1 MSPALLLGTLVAGAI
16 LGWLARGWWPRVGAD
31 KVSPSDARPGDGIGT
46 GADPVV
52 DWALRAIG
60 GTRVWI
66 QLDPAR
72 EPHVHGAGGA
82 VTQRE
87 SYLVAARLPSLASA
101 GDGEGVERLGDEVL
115 LWVARPP
122 AVVAVSRRSAEN
134 APATFRDLTLLLQH
148 CLTRPILRRVEREQD
163 RPGESVESIAVRLAH
178 QLEELCQG
186 DTLVVLKQQRGVEVA
201 GVALRGDTRLLH
213 ARVMPGTAADRV
225 ARGEEREMVVAYDPV
240 GIDPGDRRRR
250 ERRSLV
256 YPIRAEGETV
266 GAAVLWPA
274 GGEEPAGPAF
284 AALRGA
290 LEAAGP
296 RFHAALAR
304 REEQDQ
310 AVRDPLTGLHN
321 RRGFE
326 AAMQAVGVVR
336 GVYIAADLDHF
347 KQVNDTLG
355 HAAGDAALVHFA
367 VILERLVRGR
377 DVSGR
382 VGGEEFA
389 IWLPDQDLAHGCAV
403 AERVREALA
412 ETVWAFQGTEW
423 PLTASFGVAAWPGT
437 TNARE
442 NLAAQADAA
451 LYRAKEGGR
460 NCVRSG

>member
-1 MSPALLLGTLVAGAI
+1 MGLAFLLVGLAAGGIA
-16 LGWLARGWWPRVGAD
+16 GWLLRSRGALRGVRPAVA
-31 KVSPSDARPGDGIGT
+31 SPQGG
-46 GADPVV
+46 GADPLL
-52 DWALRAIG
+52 DWVLRATGARGILICLDQNDVIFQ
-60 GTRVWI
+60 GTVTSGTETREALEERLRTV
-66 QLDPAR
+66 AR
-72 EPHVHGAGGA
+72 GSD
-82 VTQRE
+82 R
-87 SYLVAARLPSLASA
+87 
-101 GDGEGVERLGDEVL
+101 EGVERTAWGTL

-122 AVVAVSRRSAEN
+122 AAGMLVHDSPPSPE
-134 APATFRDLTLLLQH
+134 TIDDLRHLLHLLQSRPL
-148 CLTRPILRRVEREQD
+148 LTRVAREQE

-178 QLEELCQG
+178 QLERICEG
-186 DTLVVLKQQRGVEVA
+186 DTLVVLRHRRGVEIL
-201 GVALRGDTRLLH
+201 GVALQGDTRLLH

-240 GIDPGDRRRR
+240 GIDPGDRRQR

-256 YPIRAEGETV
+256 YPLCAEGEPV
-266 GAAVLWPA
+266 GAAVLWAA
-274 GGEEPAGPAF
+274 GGEELGGPAF
-284 AALRGA
+284 AALQSA

-296 RFHAALAR
+296 RLQAALAR

-326 AAMQAVGVVR
+326 VAMQAVGVVR

-347 KQVNDTLG
+347 KRVNDTLG

-367 VILERLVRGR
+367 AILERLVRGR

-412 ETVWAFQGTEW
+412 GTVWAFQGTEW

-451 LYRAKEGGR
+451 LYRAKETGR

>member
-1 MSPALLLGTLVAGAI
+1 MEVVLLLVGLAAGGIA
-16 LGWLARGWWPRVGAD
+16 GWVARGRRASRGERTAPA
-31 KVSPSDARPGDGIGT
+31 PSRGSGTDPLLDWVLRAT
-46 GADPVV
+46 GARGILICLDQNDVIFHGTV
-52 DWALRAIG
+52 ASGTETHEALEERLR
-60 GTRVWI
+60 TV
-66 QLDPAR
+66 AR
-72 EPHVHGAGGA
+72 GND
-82 VTQRE
+82 R
-87 SYLVAARLPSLASA
+87 
-101 GDGEGVERLGDEVL
+101 EGVERTAWGTL

-122 AVVAVSRRSAEN
+122 AAGMLVHDSLPPPDAIE
-134 APATFRDLTLLLQH
+134 DLRHLLHLLQSRPL
-148 CLTRPILRRVEREQD
+148 LTRVAREQE

-178 QLEELCQG
+178 QLERICEG
-186 DTLVVLKQQRGVEVA
+186 DTLVVLRHSRGVEIL

-225 ARGEEREMVVAYDPV
+225 ARGENREMVVAYDPV
-240 GIDPGDRRRR
+240 GIDPGDRRHR

-256 YPIRAEGETV
+256 YPISAEGEPV
-266 GAAVLWPA
+266 GAAVLWTA
-274 GGEEPAGPAF
+274 GGDELCGPAF
-284 AALRGA
+284 AALQNA
-290 LEAAGP
+290 LDAAGP
-296 RFHAALAR
+296 RLQAALAR

-310 AVRDPLTGLHN
+310 AVRDPLTGLRN

-347 KQVNDTLG
+347 KRVNDTLG

-367 VILERLVRGR
+367 AILERLVRGR

-389 IWLPDQDLAHGCAV
+389 IWLPDQDLAHGCGV

-412 ETVWAFQGTEW
+412 EATWMFQGTEW
-423 PLTASFGVAAWPGT
+423 SLTASFGVAAWPGT

-451 LYRAKEGGR
+451 LYRAKEAGR

>member
-1 MSPALLLGTLVAGAI
+1 MEVALLLVGLAAGGIAGWVARDRRASRGERTASAPSRGSGTDPLLDWVLRATGARTLLIYLNQEDVIFQGTLAAGGEDQVA
-16 LGWLARGWWPRVGAD
+16 LEERLRTMARG
-31 KVSPSDARPGDGIGT
+31 SDR
-46 GADPVV
+46 
-52 DWALRAIG
+52 
-60 GTRVWI
+60 
-66 QLDPAR
+66 
-72 EPHVHGAGGA
+72 
-82 VTQRE
+82 
-87 SYLVAARLPSLASA
+87 
-101 GDGEGVERLGDEVL
+101 EGVERTAWGTL

-122 AVVAVSRRSAEN
+122 AAGMLIHDSSPPPYAIK
-134 APATFRDLTLLLQH
+134 DLRHLLHLLQSRPL
-148 CLTRPILRRVEREQD
+148 LTRVAREQE

-178 QLEELCQG
+178 QLERICEG
-186 DTLVVLKQQRGVEVA
+186 DTLVVLRHRRGVEIL

-225 ARGEEREMVVAYDPV
+225 ARGEDREMVVAYDPV
-240 GIDPGDRRRR
+240 GIDPGDRRHR

-256 YPIRAEGETV
+256 YPICAEGEPV
-266 GAAVLWPA
+266 GAAVLWAA
-274 GGEEPAGPAF
+274 GGEELGGPAF
-284 AALRGA
+284 AALQNA

-296 RFHAALAR
+296 RLQAALAR

-347 KQVNDTLG
+347 KRVNDTLG

-367 VILERLVRGR
+367 AILERLVRGR

-389 IWLPDQDLAHGCAV
+389 IWLPDQDLAEGCAV

-412 ETVWAFQGTEW
+412 EATWAFQGTEW

-451 LYRAKEGGR
+451 LYRAKEAGR